1 LKSIDIFESKIS
13 IMHPIVSKLYTF
25 LGDLK
30 LKESLRI
37 FLTAFGIYIA
47 WIIIHYGASHFYIY
61 FCVPASILGF
71 LASPFIATSQ
81 HCQALR
87 WVIHQGG
94 NSINAMWLIFGTWIA
109 KYLVPISRET

>member
-1 LKSIDIFESKIS
+1 MDHQLSKFIEK
-13 IMHPIVSKLYTF
+13 VDGK
-25 LGDLK
+25 K
-30 LKESLRI
+30 LKETAHI
-37 FLTAFGIYIA
+37 FLAAFGIYIA

-94 NSINAMWLIFGTWIA
+94 NSINAMWLIFGTWIV